1 MFSIPFV
8 PDIFTLFSP
17 TFDSIKIRSIWESIK
32 LYILDLF
39 ACRCIVYRSTCINL
53 IFLLYNDSNSSRST
67 SIRSHTLHYVKFV
80 STHSRWNQIGTPPL
94 YQSFP
99 LHFPIGELELAN
111 LPRIT
116 KCRFTRNVG
125 VIEFR
130 IRTNE
135 NSLRSCKRW
144 INISSSR
151 CEKLTRFKISSTHCT
166 LSPSFPT
173 FISKLDRVHKF
184 PSHRDTIEC
193 FEVAKTPRSFIV
205 ALFPSFLGVYTER
218 GRKRW
223 FRVRDGKMG
232 SRRVR

>member
-39 ACRCIVYRSTCINL
+39 AYRCIVYRSTCINL
-53 IFLLYNDSNSSRST
+53 IFLLYNDSNSSRTT

-80 STHSRWNQIGTPPL
+80 STHSRWNQIGLPSL

-99 LHFPIGELELAN
+99 LHFPIGEPAN
-111 LPRIT
+111 LSPIT

-144 INISSSR
+144 INISPSR
-151 CEKLTRFKISSTHCT
+151 YDS
-166 LSPSFPT
+166 
-173 FISKLDRVHKF
+173 
-184 PSHRDTIEC
+184 
-193 FEVAKTPRSFIV
+193 AKN
-205 ALFPSFLGVYTER
+205 
-218 GRKRW
+218 
-223 FRVRDGKMG
+223 
-232 SRRVR
+232 